1 MKRPII
7 LLAFLFI
14 TIDVPASQTDTLFV
28 YFSSDKFNVSRS
40 EELRLKSFL
49 DGITPAKI
57 ELNGHCDSIGSLTYN
72 ENLSVQRCLAVK
84 KIIRQNLLKETQ
96 ILINHFG
103 ERKPIDNNEDTR
115 ARAVNRRV
123 QVIVWQLE
131 KSDTIGS
138 IPEDSIKESKVIV
151 TDSDKESAHAD
162 SIISTLKDLEVG
174 TTLRLPNLNFYPGRH
189 VILPQSLST
198 LKLLLKVLN
207 DNSKMEIEIQ
217 GHICC
222 QYGEGDGMDNETGI
236 WNLSLR
242 RAKEVYDYLVQNG
255 IKARRLSYKGFGAGH
270 KLVVERTEED
280 RITNRRVEVKILKR

>member
-1 MKRPII
+1 MFC
-7 LLAFLFI
+7 AFLFFI
-14 TIDVPASQTDTLFV
+14 GKVIASQTDTLFV
-28 YFSSDKFNVSRS
+28 YFSSDKFDVSHS
-40 EELRLKSFL
+40 EELKLKSFL
-49 DGITPAKI
+49 EKVTPAKI
-57 ELNGHCDSIGSLTYN
+57 ELNGHCDSIGSIAYN
-72 ENLSVQRCLAVK
+72 ENLSMQRCLAVK
-84 KIIRQNLLKETQ
+84 KIISQNLLQETT

-103 ERKPIDNNEDTR
+103 ERKLINNNEDTR
-115 ARAVNRRV
+115 ARAANRRV
-123 QVIVWQLE
+123 QVIVWHLE
-131 KSDTIGS
+131 KSDTIVK
-138 IPEDSIKESKVIV
+138 IPEDTIKKPKKNV
-151 TDSDKESAHAD
+151 TDSDKESVQAD

-189 VILPQSLST
+189 VILPQSLNT
-198 LKLLLKVLN
+198 LKLLLNVLN
-207 DNSKMEIEIQ
+207 DNPKMEIEIQ

-222 QYGEGDGMDNETGI
+222 QYGVGDGMDNETGI